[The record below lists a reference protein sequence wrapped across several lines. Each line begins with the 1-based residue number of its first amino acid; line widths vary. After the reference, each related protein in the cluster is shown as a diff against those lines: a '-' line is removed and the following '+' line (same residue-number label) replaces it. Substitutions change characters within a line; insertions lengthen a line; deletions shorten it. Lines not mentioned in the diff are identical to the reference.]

1 LGSRA
6 RQEQAQNR
14 DKIGAIKRVKTT
26 TLSINYTLAGAGGLE
41 PPHSGIEIRQDSS
54 LGLRDSNLCIL
65 KLDLLNFIP
74 PQGVLGIDRAR
85 L

>member
-1 LGSRA
+1 M
-6 RQEQAQNR
+6 ET
-14 DKIGAIKRVKTT
+14 DW
-26 TLSINYTLAGAGGLE
+26 LAGAAGFE

-65 KLDLLNFIP
+65 KLDLLNFIS
-74 PQGVLGIDRAR
+74 PQRDVGVDRAR